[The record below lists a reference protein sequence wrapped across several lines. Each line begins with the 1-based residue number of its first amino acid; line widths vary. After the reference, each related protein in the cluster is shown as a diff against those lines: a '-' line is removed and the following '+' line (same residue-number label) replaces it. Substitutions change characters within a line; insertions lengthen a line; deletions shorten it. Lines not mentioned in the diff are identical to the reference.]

1 MDSTIKLVSYTYDE
15 DELGRDIK
23 SDPIETEILG
33 EILGITRT
41 EWRAAGQNNV
51 NADIMFKTKILNYNG
66 EKEAIVNGEKRVIY
80 RTYTPPDSDDIELY
94 LKYEGGVYEKN

>member
-1 MDSTIKLVSYTYDE
+1 MDGTIILVSYESNE
-15 DELGRDIK
+15 DSIGQDIK
-23 SDPIETEILG
+23 TDPVEREVLG
-33 EILGITRT
+33 EFHSITRT

-66 EKEAIVNGEKRVIY
+66 ETEAIVNGEKRAIY

-94 LKYEGGVYEKN
+94 LIYEGGVL